1 MPYTRALKGYYL
13 RGTLSLRVCQ
23 KGKAMFDISFSD
35 DAVTF
40 VNTKTNKAE
49 KLALFDVMPDI
60 DAIRVVNGEI
70 KARENVSRASVSL
83 LSHLLDSP
91 RLDGYK
97 GTCPINES
105 IPKELKSAIRDL
117 ETEYLKPIF
126 SAPLIEKGNKP
137 ATIETLWQAFA
148 QGLREGGSYAN
159 TKSRVMAYFSHMGK
173 LPVAENGKLLTV
185 AALDKIIQ
193 NAKESCKTPATHTG
207 IAGKLVTLS
216 LELSNRTEKT
226 DIGEFST
233 AIAALKSM
241 LATYEGLYRES
252 LEVLTE
258 LVGNTS
264 IDSVASAAVSKAM
277 SFDVSTREDELTTAY
292 NAGDMD
298 ELTFTLA
305 MADIG
310 IDVEMSEEE
319 NN

>member
-1 MPYTRALKGYYL
+1 
-13 RGTLSLRVCQ
+13 
-23 KGKAMFDISFSD
+23 MFDISYSD
-35 DAVTF
+35 DSVTF
-40 VNTKTNKAE
+40 VNTKTLKAE

-83 LSHLLDSP
+83 LAHLLDSP

-97 GTCPINES
+97 GTCPINET

-137 ATIETLWQAFA
+137 ATVETLWQAFA

-173 LPVAENGKLLTV
+173 LPVADNGKLLTV

-193 NAKESCKTPATHTG
+193 NAKEGAKPAASHSG
-207 IAGKLVTLS
+207 IAGKLVALS
-216 LELSNRTEKT
+216 LELSTRTEKT

-233 AIAALKSM
+233 AIAALQSM

-252 LEVLTE
+252 LEVLTK
-258 LVGNTS
+258 LVGNTQ
-264 IDSVASAAVSKAM
+264 SVAELATQVTSKAM
-277 SFDVSTREDELTTAY
+277 QPATIQSAMALREEELTTAY
-292 NAGDMD
+292 NAGEMSDD
-298 ELTFTLA
+298 AFVIA

-310 IDVEMSEEE
+310 IDVELSEDVA
-319 NN
+319 

>member
-1 MPYTRALKGYYL
+1 
-13 RGTLSLRVCQ
+13 
-23 KGKAMFDISFSD
+23 MFDISYSD

-40 VNTKTNKAE
+40 VNTKTLKAE

-60 DAIRVVNGEI
+60 EAIRVVNGEI

-97 GTCPINES
+97 GTCPINET

-173 LPVAENGKLLTV
+173 LPVADNGKLLTV

-193 NAKESCKTPATHTG
+193 NAKEACKTPATHSG

-216 LELSNRTEKT
+216 LELAQRTEKT

-233 AIAALKSM
+233 AIAALNSM
-241 LATYEGLYRES
+241 LATYKGLYRES

-258 LVGNTS
+258 LVGNTQGV
-264 IDSVASAAVSKAM
+264 DTLASAATSRAM
-277 SFDVSTREDELTTAY
+277 SAPSDALADREEQLTTAY
-292 NAGDMD
+292 NAGEMSD
-298 ELTFTLA
+298 EAFVIA

-310 IDVEMSEEE
+310 IDIELTEE
-319 NN
+319 NGI

>member
-1 MPYTRALKGYYL
+1 
-13 RGTLSLRVCQ
+13 
-23 KGKAMFDISFSD
+23 MFDISYSD

-40 VNTKTNKAE
+40 VNTKTLKAE
-49 KLALFDVMPDI
+49 KLALFEVMPDI

-97 GTCPINES
+97 GTCPINET

-126 SAPLIEKGNKP
+126 SAPLIEKGHKP

-173 LPVAENGKLLTV
+173 LPVADNGKLLTV

-193 NAKESCKTPATHTG
+193 NAKEGAKPTTTHSG

-216 LELSNRTEKT
+216 LELEARTEKT

-233 AIAALKSM
+233 AIAALHSM

-258 LVGNTS
+258 LVGNTQS
-264 IDSVASAAVSKAM
+264 VDSLASDATSKAM
-277 SFDVSTREDELTTAY
+277 QVSPESLALAVREEAIMTAY
-292 NAGDMD
+292 NAGQMTEDA
-298 ELTFTLA
+298 FVIA

-310 IDVEMSEEE
+310 IDVELTEE
-319 NN
+319 NNI